1 MLEASTPAEEL
12 GMTGVRAKS
21 AEIVDPTASFD
32 LIHGVL
38 HFVVRL
44 R

>member
-1 MLEASTPAEEL
+1 MLEASTSAEGL
-12 GMTGVRAKS
+12 VITGVRAKL
-21 AEIVDPTASFD
+21 AEIVDPTASSD